1 MSFVVESTPVGQVR
15 PGGWHSYLV
24 LSGLKFPVCH
34 RWLEG
39 LRALAL
45 AGVEGEAA
53 FRKLTLL
60 TLRS

>member
-1 MSFVVESTPVGQVR
+1 MGQVR